1 MVRGVTGYTNTTN
14 METSNNGEQ
23 KRTLGIALATV
34 ILGAIGTTG
43 YLMVQQHDLEHEV
56 QVRQSEIERVKGE
69 ERQLKDQLEA
79 MALHVDEAEEEKETG
94 MARIAELERLMKE
107 AEVRA
112 ALLQS
117 AAAGNTKR
125 MEELAEARRAMAD
138 LRSELD
144 RARTKELDL
153 RADLDRANNEK
164 EALAHRL
171 DQNNA
176 AALMVNNAELAA
188 RQGKKGKL
196 TVKARR
202 TNEVHMAFDLPG
214 SLAKGASFVM
224 TSPKGKQYNSADPM
238 VSASR
243 NPSDAT
249 ASVGL
254 MAKPDPAN
262 ASRVDLKFRPKEK
275 LEPGVYRIE
284 VRSGADH
291 LQTVYLNLR

>member
-1 MVRGVTGYTNTTN
+1 
-14 METSNNGEQ
+14 METSNNKEQ
-23 KRTLGIALATV
+23 KRTFGIALATV
-34 ILGAIGTTG
+34 MVGAIGTTG
-43 YLMVQQHDLEHEV
+43 YLMVQQHELEHKV
-56 QVRQSEIERVKGE
+56 QVHQREVERVKGE
-69 ERQLKDQLEA
+69 ERQLKDLLEA
-79 MALHVDEAEEEKETG
+79 MALQVDEAEQEKETG
-94 MARIAELERLMKE
+94 MARVAELERLMKE

-125 MEELAEARRAMAD
+125 MEELAEARRVMVD

-144 RARTKELDL
+144 RARAKELDL
-153 RADLDRANNEK
+153 RADIDRVKNEK

-176 AALMVNNAELAA
+176 AALMVNNAELEA

-202 TNEVHMAFDLPG
+202 TNEVHMAFDLPR
-214 SLAKGASFVM
+214 SLAQGASFIM
-224 TSPKGKQYNSADPM
+224 TSPKGKQYSSAEPV

-249 ASVGL
+249 ASMGL

-275 LEPGVYRIE
+275 LEPGVYRID
-284 VRSGADH
+284 VRSGKDH